1 VPGNGRGRR
10 PAADD
15 GPDQHNTTATSGTT
29 TKGSTVMLP
38 EAGDPRRIGELLGD
52 WLSIRMAEVDDLVTE
67 ARSRVEAI
75 PDLRALWL
83 LAGEILVRLAAVE
96 HELAELRK
104 AAKR

>member
-1 VPGNGRGRR
+1 VPGDGRGRR

-29 TKGSTVMLP
+29 TKGGTVMLP
-38 EAGDPRRIGELLGD
+38 DAGDPRRIGELLGD
-52 WLSIRMAEVDDLVTE
+52 WLSIRMAEVDDQVAE
-67 ARSRVEAI
+67 ARSRVDSL
-75 PDLRALWL
+75 PDLRTLWL

-96 HELAELRK
+96 HELAELK